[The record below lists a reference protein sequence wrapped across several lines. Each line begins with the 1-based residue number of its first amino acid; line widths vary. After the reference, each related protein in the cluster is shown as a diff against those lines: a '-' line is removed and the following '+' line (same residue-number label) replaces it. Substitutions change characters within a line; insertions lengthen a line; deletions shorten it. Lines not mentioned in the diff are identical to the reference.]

1 MSNFWGMRSALIE
14 DEFEQED
21 EDDYRGAEAWRGA

>member
-1 MSNFWGMRSALIE
+1 MSDTLWAESATNSIE

-21 EDDYRGAEAWRGA
+21 EDDLTAGNPSC